1 MFVQKQFNLNLEL
14 NRKRKESLTKIKKT
28 KWKINIEKKI
38 ETMSGEMLILSK
50 IKRNKDSKRR
60 KARKIISKYKVT
72 NAIDIPN
79 IKEKLK

>member
-60 KARKIISKYKVT
+60 KARKIIRKYKVT
-72 NAIDIPN
+72 NSIDIPN

>member
-60 KARKIISKYKVT
+60 KARKIIRKYKVT